1 MVLFFLSLIMAY
13 KEIGKPGQKTNQK
26 SDLLSDKLLIN
37 EALKLVPFEK
47 TKHSAQHLNTI
58 FEDILNH
65 RFYAQVFKFENEL
78 YAKTFEGI
86 DITPLIEQNILKEA
100 YDQEKDVMIENNEG
114 WKAVEKKDFVDLI
127 DESIFDGSTFGPI
140 EDRDFYI
147 LEDGLEAIEI
157 ENLKYKELI
166 LANNFEKE
174 IYDYLPV
181 LIEHNIKFAMIDLM
195 HTVKYKNLNNDY
207 FLNVIMLQ
215 REIINWCLE
224 NERPLKFDGVF
235 FNLITFNQYAQ
246 QTKDTD
252 PENIF
257 NPLSPAYQADNY
269 QDYKASQSGCM
280 IVFLLLSGALFG
292 LNFLIF

>member
-1 MVLFFLSLIMAY
+1 MAY
-13 KEIGKPGQKTNQK
+13 KEIGNTGQ
-26 SDLLSDKLLIN
+26 SLPPRSGLLKNKLSIN

-47 TKHSAQHLNTI
+47 TKHSAQHLNTV

-65 RFYAQVFKFENEL
+65 RFYAQVFKLENEL

-100 YDQEKDVMIENNEG
+100 YDQEKDVMIKNNEG

-127 DESIFDGSTFGPI
+127 DDSIFDGHILDGSI
-140 EDRDFYI
+140 ESRDDYI
-147 LEDGLEAIEI
+147 LWDESEQKGVEAIEI

-181 LIEHNIKFAMIDLM
+181 LIEHNIKFAMVDLM
-195 HTVKYKNLNNDY
+195 HTIRYKNLSDKH
-207 FLNVIMLQ
+207 FLNIIMMQ
-215 REIINWCLE
+215 REVFEWCLE
-224 NERPLKFDGVF
+224 NEIPLKFNGQF
-235 FNLITFNQYAQ
+235 FNLVAFNVYAQ
-246 QTKDTD
+246 KVKGNV
-252 PENIF
+252 P
-257 NPLSPAYQADNY
+257 SQAHNHASSNL
-269 QDYKASQSGCM
+269 KAQQSGCM
-280 IVFLLLSGALFG
+280 IVFLLLTGVLFG